1 VHITLANN
9 EHIELPIVCMIS
21 TAEPTAF
28 FTSWIS
34 ACKHKVAK
42 KKKCYLIHRTEEKH
56 VETSLYNGVLLTTF
70 APSVTGRHKMLAVRA
85 STVTD
90 REST

>member
-1 VHITLANN
+1 
-9 EHIELPIVCMIS
+9 MS

-34 ACKHKVAK
+34 ACKYKVAK
-42 KKKCYLIHRTEEKH
+42 KKLIFNTQRTEEKH
-56 VETSLYNGVLLTTF
+56 IETSMYNGVLLTTF

-85 STVTD
+85 STVPD